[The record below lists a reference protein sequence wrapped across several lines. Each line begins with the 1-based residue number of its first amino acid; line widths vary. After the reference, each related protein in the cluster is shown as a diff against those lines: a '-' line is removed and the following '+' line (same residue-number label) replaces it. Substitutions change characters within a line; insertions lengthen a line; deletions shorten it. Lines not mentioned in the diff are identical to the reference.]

1 MKHNVLNRHRF
12 AAAIGFLLLLNPIY
26 VFGQEPIRLPFPYGP
41 LGLNSIPFVVAK
53 ETRLFE
59 KYGLAVDMVYVGASA
74 VIVQS
79 MLSGAA
85 NFAGFG
91 GPAVITNVLNG
102 GDIIQI
108 FALLPYFTQSL
119 MVRSE
124 IRDLRSLQGKK
135 IGITRFGSVTDFALR
150 TLLERNNI
158 KDVSTLQMGGFPEEV
173 AGLMRGVIDGAVLSP
188 PHTFRLLKE
197 GYRELVSPK
206 DMRALGGFLS
216 QGIVARRSYA
226 STHRDVVLRL
236 IKATVEGTKVASANE
251 DLTKRLIGKYLG
263 ISDPE
268 LLRQSYNYVA
278 ENFAR
283 DPLVPESVMLAIV
296 QRMAQLNMIDA
307 KAAQTTPTSAY
318 FDNSYVNELKGFI
331 ESVWK

>member
-1 MKHNVLNRHRF
+1 MKHNLNRHRL
-12 AAAIGFLLLLNPIY
+12 AAAIGFLLLLNPICGL
-26 VFGQEPIRLPFPYGP
+26 GQEPIKLPFPYGP

-197 GYRELVSPK
+197 GYRELVTPK

-226 STHRDVVLRL
+226 STHRDIVLRL

-251 DLTKRLIGKYLG
+251 DLSKRLIGKYLG

-318 FDNSYVNELKGFI
+318 FDNSYVTELKGFI